1 MGEIFSIKN
10 VPPTTNQFHSLHRFI
25 VCYHGTVS
33 GAVTGFER
41 QLTLGREIQ
50 LPPTT
55 LMPEGVDY
63 VALGHVHKHQAVR
76 TQPPMVY
83 PGSIERI
90 DFGEINETKG
100 YVMVT
105 LTGKAAEWSFHP
117 LPARRFVH
125 IQVDASAASDP
136 MEHVQAQID
145 RIDVAEAVV
154 RVSVTITPE
163 QRQLMNHLPLRQR
176 LEHQQAHH
184 VARIDFEVLAPES
197 ANEVI
202 VRRMGDMPSPSEA
215 LVQYLQKSKR
225 SDADMAKLLELG
237 QQLMA
242 EAE

>member
-1 MGEIFSIKN
+1 M
-10 VPPTTNQFHSLHRFI
+10 
-25 VCYHGTVS
+25 
-33 GAVTGFER
+33 
-41 QLTLGREIQ
+41 
-50 LPPTT
+50 
-55 LMPEGVDY
+55 
-63 VALGHVHKHQAVR
+63 
-76 TQPPMVY
+76 
-83 PGSIERI
+83 
-90 DFGEINETKG
+90 
-100 YVMVT
+100 
-105 LTGKAAEWSFHP
+105 
-117 LPARRFVH
+117 
-125 IQVDASAASDP
+125 
-136 MEHVQAQID
+136 
-145 RIDVAEAVV
+145 
-154 RVSVTITPE
+154 TITPE